1 MLAAMTYSTDRG
13 MGARGVPRQVV
24 EAFQRLADQQR
35 GEPERAMYRVL
46 RNYGGGP
53 LWIVEHVGDL
63 IHRMSQ
69 DHAYD
74 ADAGWFDVREKID
87 KSLRTLQHR
96 YGFRRELAESI
107 ASNACF
113 RAAPE
118 QERDRPHEHGE
129 SCAPIIAA
137 YKQKLDEALRD
148 YADAHRALPVYN
160 RPQQLAQEA
169 AVALGEQRY
178 EAAEVALLL
187 LQTLASRRDQW
198 AAAASAYQLDGDGN
212 PVPLQARPTRGR
224 HRHVREE

>member
-1 MLAAMTYSTDRG
+1 MSYSTNRG

-24 EAFQRLADQQR
+24 EAFQRLANQQR
-35 GEPERAMYRVL
+35 GEPKRAMYRVL
-46 RNYGGGP
+46 HSYGGGP
-53 LWIVEHVGDL
+53 LYIVEHVGDL

-69 DHAYD
+69 EHAWD
-74 ADAGWFDVREKID
+74 ADAGWHDVREKID
-87 KSLRTLQHR
+87 KSLRALQHR

-107 ASNACF
+107 ANNACF
-113 RAAPE
+113 QAASKE
-118 QERDRPHEHGE
+118 ERDQPHDHDE
-129 SCAPIIAA
+129 SCASIVTA

-187 LQTLASRRDQW
+187 LQSLANRRDEW
-198 AAAASAYQLDGDGN
+198 AAAASACQLDAGGD
-212 PVPLQARPTRGR
+212 PVPLQARPARKR
-224 HRHVREE
+224 HRRAPEE